1 MEKVLWNGKIV
12 NKEDVRISIDDR
24 AFHFGDGVYEVVRV
38 YDGELYLADGH
49 MKRLYD
55 SARKIGIQLDIT
67 PDDFLASL
75 VELREAT
82 GLIDGT
88 IYVQVSRGEWPRN
101 HAFPD
106 QSVAPQIVGFTKQ
119 AKRPLEQ
126 MKSGVKAT
134 IIEDTRWLHCD
145 IKSISLLGNVL
156 AKQKAVEAG
165 CFESIQHRDGVVTEG
180 SSTNV
185 FIVKD
190 ATVYTHP
197 ANHLILNGITRQRII
212 ELGRKEGINIREE
225 AFTADQLLQA
235 DEVFVA
241 GTTVEIMPVI
251 QVDDKKYSDQPGP
264 VTLKLQSLL
273 NEDISQ
279 LASVKH

>member
-12 NKEDVRISIDDR
+12 NKDDVRISIDDR

-38 YDGELYLADGH
+38 YDGELYLAEGH

-55 SARKIGIQLDIT
+55 SARKIGIQLELA
-67 PDDFLASL
+67 PDEILASL
-75 VELREAT
+75 VELKEAT
-82 GLIDGT
+82 DLIDGT

-106 QSVAPQIVGFTKQ
+106 KAVVPQMVGFTKE

-165 CFESIQHRDGVVTEG
+165 CFESIQHRNGVVTEG

-185 FIVKD
+185 FIVKGG
-190 ATVYTHP
+190 TVYTHP
-197 ANHLILNGITRQRII
+197 ADHLILNGITRQRII
-212 ELGRKEGINIREE
+212 ELGRQEGLDIQEV
-225 AFTADQLLQA
+225 AFTTDELLQA

-241 GTTVEIMPVI
+241 GTTVEVMPVI

-264 VTLKLQSLL
+264 ITLKLQSLL
-273 NEDISQ
+273 FEDIAK
-279 LASVKH
+279 LASIKS

>member
-55 SARKIGIQLDIT
+55 SARKIGIQLDMT

-225 AFTADQLLQA
+225 AFTTDQLLQA

>member
-55 SARKIGIQLDIT
+55 SARKIGIEINLNPEDI
-67 PDDFLASL
+67 LASL

-106 QSVAPQIVGFTKQ
+106 QSVAPQIVGFTKE

-156 AKQKAVEAG
+156 AKQKAVDAG

-190 ATVYTHP
+190 GTVYTHP

-212 ELGRKEGINIREE
+212 ELGRQEGIEIKEE
-225 AFTADQLLQA
+225 AFTTDQLLQA

-251 QVDDKKYSDQPGP
+251 QVDDKKYSEQPGP

-273 NEDISQ
+273 SEDIAQ
-279 LASVKH
+279 LVSIKH